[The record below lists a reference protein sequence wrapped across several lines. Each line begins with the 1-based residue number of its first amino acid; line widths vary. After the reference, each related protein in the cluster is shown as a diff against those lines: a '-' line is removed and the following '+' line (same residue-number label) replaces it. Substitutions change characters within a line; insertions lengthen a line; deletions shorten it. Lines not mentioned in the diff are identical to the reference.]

1 MFYQTEILDFVKTKI
16 KDAALGSFCF
26 YNANVPQHLSDV
38 ELEVLQRLYKSN
50 NVVVQ

>member
-16 KDAALGSFCF
+16 KDAALGSLCF

-38 ELEVLQRLYKSN
+38 ELEVLKSFLKPIY
-50 NVVVQ
+50 